1 MSGPEN
7 SAGPGAEDPKQLSL
21 GIANFIETQ
30 PASPPTESQAGAH
43 TRESADTLT
52 DEAAWMSRTRRR
64 LVSEETDPQMVL
76 VRLLED
82 ARWAQGRARAT
93 LREAEKTGDRLS
105 VLKLFWSVRTE
116 LVKVLQGLGVLP
128 RELFFAEDE
137 ENDFDHLPDQVA
149 ETISGLLSGRLEP
162 DQTPDGHLAS

>member
-1 MSGPEN
+1 MSGPPD
-7 SAGPGAEDPKQLSL
+7 SAPAKDTRAKQLSL

-30 PASPPTESQAGAH
+30 PASPATESQAGAQ

-52 DEAAWMSRTRRR
+52 DEATWMSRTRRR

-82 ARWAQGRARAT
+82 ARWAQSRARAA

-116 LVKVLQGLGVLP
+116 LVKALQGLGVLP

-137 ENDFDHLPDQVA
+137 ENNFDHLPSEVA
-149 ETISGLLSGRLEP
+149 ETISGLLSRRLEP
-162 DQTPDGHLAS
+162 DQTQD

>member
-1 MSGPEN
+1 MSGPTD
-7 SAGPGAEDPKQLSL
+7 STPAKDTGAKQLSL
-21 GIANFIETQ
+21 GIADFIETQ
-30 PASPPTESQAGAH
+30 PASAVTVSQAG
-43 TRESADTLT
+43 TQSRESVDTRT
-52 DEAAWMSRTRRR
+52 DGTAWMSRARRR

-82 ARWAQGRARAT
+82 ARWAQGRARVA
-93 LREAEKTGDRLS
+93 LREAEKTSDRLS

-137 ENDFDHLPDQVA
+137 ESNFDHLPSEVVEA
-149 ETISGLLSGRLEP
+149 ISGLLSRRLEP
-162 DQTPDGHLAS
+162 DQAQD

>member
-1 MSGPEN
+1 MSGPTD
-7 SAGPGAEDPKQLSL
+7 SAPAKDPGAKQLSL

-30 PASPPTESQAGAH
+30 PDSQVTESQAGA
-43 TRESADTLT
+43 RSGESADTRT
-52 DEAAWMSRTRRR
+52 DDASWMSRTRRR

-93 LREAEKTGDRLS
+93 LREVEKTSDRLS

-137 ENDFDHLPDQVA
+137 ESNFDHLPSEVA
-149 ETISGLLSGRLEP
+149 ETISGLLSQRIEP
-162 DQTPDGHLAS
+162 DQTQD

>member
-1 MSGPEN
+1 MSGPTD
-7 SAGPGAEDPKQLSL
+7 SAPAKDNRAKQLSL

-30 PASPPTESQAGAH
+30 PASPAAESQAGTQ

-52 DEAAWMSRTRRR
+52 AGTAWMSRARRR

-82 ARWAQGRARAT
+82 ARWAQGRARAA

-105 VLKLFWSVRTE
+105 VLKVFWSVRTE

-128 RELFFAEDE
+128 HELFFSEDE
-137 ENDFDHLPDQVA
+137 ENDFDHLPSEVA
-149 ETISGLLSGRLEP
+149 ETISGLLSRRLEP
-162 DQTPDGHLAS
+162 DQAQD